1 MLTFKIISILLI
13 IIAGL
18 VGGLI
23 PTRKAF
29 AQQGSNKLILGNAFA
44 GGVFLGA
51 GFLHMLPDGI
61 DNFTAMNTGID
72 YPLALLVA
80 ALGFMLILFI
90 DKFFSEDKAQ
100 KALAT
105 SGRFPAVLFIV
116 LAIHSIIAGMSLGLE
131 SNILSALVVLVAIV
145 SHKGSAAFALGVNMV
160 RDGLTKATIKKTI
173 AFFSLMTPFGVVL
186 GTLIGFSESDET
198 SIVFEAVFDSIAA
211 GTFIYIATLE
221 IISELFEEGRLKT
234 SKLGLIFTG
243 FTVMALIAIW
253 T

>member
-1 MLTFKIISILLI
+1 MLVFKIAAILLI
-13 IIAGL
+13 ILAGI

-23 PTRKAF
+23 PTRKSF
-29 AQQGSNKLILGNAFA
+29 SQGGTKKLTLGNAFA

-100 KALAT
+100 KAMAD
-105 SGRFPAVLFIV
+105 SNRFPAVLFTI

-131 SNILSALVVLVAIV
+131 SDLLSGIVVLVAIV
-145 SHKGSAAFALGVNMV
+145 SHKGSASFALGVNMV
-160 RDGLTKATIKKTI
+160 NADLGKALIRKTVLI
-173 AFFSLMTPFGVVL
+173 FSMMTPIGVVL
-186 GTLIGFSESDET
+186 GSIISFSENNES
-198 SIVFEAVFDSIAA
+198 SIVFEAIFDSIAA
-211 GTFIYIATLE
+211 GTFLYIATLE
-221 IISELFEEGRLKT
+221 IIDELFEKSEFKV
-234 SKLGLIFTG
+234 SKFALIFIG
-243 FTVMALIAIW
+243 FALMATLAIW